1 MYILTFKVQGIWTF
15 ATHFR
20 LCWKENV
27 ETVKSVITDVKWKYR
42 VKLWN
47 KIWIAATTMA
57 LENLLIFYS
66 LLIFCFAAQNIITQD
81 SIALRH
87 YWWCKSIS
95 CSSGYSFSIYC
106 VTVRTLV
113 PWSLVFFLYFFF
125 CRTRS
130 VRPRE
135 NESIHFLLVRLI
147 SRKQICSRI
156 STLGSLTSFSSR
168 DTFQGACG

>member
-1 MYILTFKVQGIWTF
+1 MLNLREAKPTVPYTSTRGDLDRYI
-15 ATHFR
+15 H
-20 LCWKENV
+20 
-27 ETVKSVITDVKWKYR
+27 ETSCKTVRRY
-42 VKLWN
+42 
-47 KIWIAATTMA
+47 
-57 LENLLIFYS
+57 LL
-66 LLIFCFAAQNIITQD
+66 
-81 SIALRH
+81 SIGKT
-87 YWWCKSIS
+87 YWCKSS
-95 CSSGYSFSIYC
+95 MVCYSKRLENIFFRLYSHSNFFGQFCPRGKGAMRLTLCKAPTRESRPDHNMKSALLFLTSIY
-106 VTVRTLV
+106 
-113 PWSLVFFLYFFF
+113 FFLYFFF